1 MRIRDSAEPYCINLQ
16 TVIECVPSIVAKAV
30 TEAVKIPIIG
40 IGAGPHTTGQ
50 VSFPQQARQSM
61 NLLNN
66 YINVDLTAEIA
77 LLFTSN

>member
-1 MRIRDSAEPYCINLQ
+1 M
-16 TVIECVPSIVAKAV
+16 PSIVAKAV

-50 VSFPQQARQSM
+50 VSIALQARQFM
-61 NLLNN
+61 ILLNN
-66 YINVDLTAEIA
+66 DVNVDLIADIA